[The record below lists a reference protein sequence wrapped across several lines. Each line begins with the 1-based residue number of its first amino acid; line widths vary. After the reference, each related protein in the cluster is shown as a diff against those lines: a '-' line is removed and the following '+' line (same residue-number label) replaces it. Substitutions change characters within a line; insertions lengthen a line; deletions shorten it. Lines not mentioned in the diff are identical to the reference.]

1 MSQINSN
8 PSILELKD
16 KIILGSFN
24 NINETIKNNI
34 NGLSTINLLAFE
46 NAKIST
52 VAVPN
57 DNSQITTITKPIS
70 LLSFANKYFVNDVPT

>member
-34 NGLSTINLLAFE
+34 TGLSTINLLAFE
-46 NAKIST
+46 NSKVST

-57 DNSQITTITKPIS
+57 DNSQITTVNKPIS
-70 LLSFANKYFVNDVPT
+70 LLSFANKYFVNDV